1 MVVVQMYHNLLT
13 RIHHLVPT
21 AHAYRKRN
29 LAWLMMGMYFS
40 KSVHL
45 SKIANK
51 LPGRALR
58 NSREQRFRRFLK
70 NRSVRVRD
78 WYRPIAVS
86 LLQAAAQT
94 GEIRLII
101 DATKVTAHH
110 QLLMVALAYRRRAL
124 PIAWTWTRKPRG
136 HSTGV
141 KQVALLSYVKRLL
154 PSNARIIL
162 VGDSEFTS
170 LQCAAE
176 SWGWLFVF
184 RQKGSHLFR
193 QPGEDTWQRLDTLV
207 SKPGQLRWLSEVYLT
222 QAHQHRC
229 NLLAWWKPG
238 EKEPWLLSTNF
249 PAPRP
254 TKRYYRRRMWL
265 DEMFGDLKSNG
276 FDLERSRLR
285 HVSRLSRLTLVV
297 ALLYVWLVAFG
308 SAAIKNGRR
317 KEVDRAHKRTLSIF
331 RIGYDML
338 ERYLVNQWT
347 PSIRSIPYFT

>member
-1 MVVVQMYHNLLT
+1 M
-13 RIHHLVPT
+13 
-21 AHAYRKRN
+21 
-29 LAWLMMGMYFS
+29 AWMMTGVYLS

-51 LPGRALR
+51 LPGKALR
-58 NSREQRFRRFLK
+58 ESREQRFRRFLK
-70 NRSVRVRD
+70 NAAVQVRD
-78 WYRPIAVS
+78 WYRPMAVA
-86 LLQAAAQT
+86 LLQEAAQT

-136 HSTGV
+136 HSSGS
-141 KQVALLSYVKRLL
+141 KQVALLSYVKTLIPQKTRV
-154 PSNARIIL
+154 IL
-162 VGDSEFTS
+162 IGDSEFTP
-170 LQCAAE
+170 LQCAVE

-193 QPGEDTWQRLDTLV
+193 QQEEGSWQRLDTLV
-207 SKPGQLRWLSEVYLT
+207 SEPGQLRWLLDVQLT
-222 QAHQHRC
+222 QEHQHRC
-229 NLLAWWKPG
+229 NLLAWWKP
-238 EKEPWLLSTNF
+238 EENEPWLLATNL
-249 PAPRP
+249 PSSRL
-254 TKRYYRRRMWL
+254 TKRYYNARMWV

-276 FDLERSRLR
+276 FDLERSRLW

-308 SAAIKNGRR
+308 SAVIKNGRR
-317 KEVDRAHKRTLSIF
+317 KEVDRVRKRTLSIF

-338 ERYLVNQWT
+338 ERYLINHWT
-347 PSIRSIPYFT
+347 PSIRDIPYFT